1 MENPGQRDAENTD
14 AADHADALDH
24 AHVADLTAATAL
36 TASTATLASLAD
48 GAVATAR
55 RWAAGTGTTDAGAER
70 LAGLLHDPDGLAFAV
85 GFVDGVVRPDDL
97 QAAGRALERLSRRI
111 PQFLPWWQR
120 AAVSLGGG
128 FGPILPWPIVPIA
141 RRAFRGMVG
150 HLVLDATPERLTK
163 QLAELRAQGLELN
176 LNLLGEAVLGD
187 DEAARRLAGTR
198 DLLARD
204 DVSTVSLKVSS
215 VVAQISPWAFDEFVE
230 IVAEQLVPIFELAA
244 ASATPKLVNLDMEEY
259 RDLDLTIAVFQRILD
274 RDSLRNL
281 TAGIAIQ
288 AYLPDALGVMGRLH
302 DWAAERV
309 AAGGAG
315 IRVRLVKGANLPMER
330 VDAQLHDWPLA
341 TWHEKVQTD
350 ANYLRILD
358 QCLMPGRVDAVH
370 LGVASHNLFDLAI
383 ARDLAVARG
392 VAHGMHVEMLLGM
405 ATAQREAVAA
415 DVGRVLL
422 YTPVVHPSE
431 FDAGVGYLM
440 RRLEENAADEHFLAR
455 VFELAT
461 NTDAFAIEED
471 RFRASVALAA
481 SLGAEMPA
489 PHRAQD
495 RSAGIVAH
503 RGPFHNAPDTDPSTD
518 GNRRWARG
526 VLERIPGSQR
536 GVQTLEAAGIDS
548 VDAIQA
554 IIGEVQ
560 TAGAGWGA
568 RPAAERA
575 GILLDVAD
583 VLEASRAR
591 LIEVAAS
598 ETGKT
603 IAEGD
608 VEVSEVIDF
617 ARWYADRALQ
627 LEAIT
632 EATFV
637 PSRVTVVAPPWNFP
651 IAIPGGS
658 ALAALASGSGVILK
672 PAPQARRSA
681 AVLCEALW
689 EGGVPRDVLRFVDSG
704 EGDAGRALIS
714 DPRVDRV
721 ILTGSSETASLFR
734 SWRPDLP
741 ILAETS
747 GKNAIVITGSGDLDQ
762 AVADLVHSAFSHA
775 GQKCS
780 AASLAILVGSVGRS
794 ERFRKQLADA
804 VRTLRVGLPT
814 DALTRV
820 GPLVEPASGK
830 LLRALTQLDEGE
842 TWLVEPKQLDDDGRV
857 WSPGVRDGVAPGSWF
872 HHTEVFGPVLGLIA
886 VKDLDEAIA
895 VQNAVEYGLTAGIHA
910 LDPLE
915 VLHWVDRVEA
925 GNLYINRAITGAIV
939 RRQPFGGW
947 KRSVVGPSA
956 KAGGPNALVPL
967 GTWAAVEREPVPN
980 ILIDGIGRNAASVLK
995 RAQTGLDFP
1004 GFDFVR
1010 RAAIDDER
1018 WWAAEFGVARDRSDI
1033 GVERNVMRYRPV
1045 PVTLR
1050 LAEGAPLQELARLLC
1065 AAAVTRSPV
1074 TISSSVPLPTPLTE
1088 VFASPVAPLI
1098 VRNAVVEG
1106 DASFMAR
1113 LTAGA
1118 AAGSAPTRLRLI
1130 GGDAAAV
1137 HEALGGSIDTTIW
1150 DGPVTASG
1158 RIELLPFLREQ
1169 SVTVTAHR
1177 FGTPSPAMLRLPL

>member
-1 MENPGQRDAENTD
+1 VENRPGDAENTVGD
-14 AADHADALDH
+14 A
-24 AHVADLTAATAL
+24 TAASL
-36 TASTATLASLAD
+36 VSLAD
-48 GAVATAR
+48 GAVETAR
-55 RWAAGTGTTDAGAER
+55 RWAAGSGAKDAGAER
-70 LAGLLHDPDGLAFAV
+70 LAGLLQDPDGLAFAV

-97 QAAGRALERLSRRI
+97 QAAGRALDRLSRRV

-120 AAVSLGGG
+120 AAIVAGGG
-128 FGPILPWPIVPIA
+128 FAPIAPWPIVPIA

-150 HLVLDATPERLTK
+150 HLVLDATPEKLGK
-163 QLAELRAQGLELN
+163 QLAALDAQGLELN

-187 DEAARRLAGTR
+187 DEAAHRLEGTR
-198 DLLARD
+198 ELLARP
-204 DVSTVSLKVSS
+204 DVRTVSLKVSA

-230 IVAEQLVPIFELAA
+230 IVAERLVPLFELAA
-244 ASATPKLVNLDMEEY
+244 ASTTPKLVNLDMEEY

-274 RDSLRNL
+274 RDSLRGL

-288 AYLPDALGVMGRLH
+288 AYLPDALGALDRLH

-350 ANYLRILD
+350 ANYLRALD
-358 QCLMPGRVDAVH
+358 ACLRPGRVDALH
-370 LGVASHNLFDLAI
+370 LGVASHNLFDLAL
-383 ARDLAVARG
+383 ARALATERG
-392 VAHGMHVEMLLGM
+392 VEHGMHVEMLLGM
-405 ATAQREAVAA
+405 ATSQREAVAG

-422 YTPVVHPSE
+422 YTPIVHPDE
-431 FDAGVGYLM
+431 FEAGVGYLM

-455 VFELAT
+455 VFELADDR
-461 NTDAFAIEED
+461 DAFAIEEE
-471 RFRASVALAA
+471 RFRASVALA
-481 SLGAEMPA
+481 SELGDAVPA
-489 PHRAQD
+489 PHRIQD
-495 RSAGIVAH
+495 RSAGIELH
-503 RGPFHNAPDTDPSTD
+503 RGPFENTPDTDPSTV

-526 VLERIPGSQR
+526 VLDRIPGSHR
-536 GVQTLEAAGIDS
+536 GVETLAAAAVDS
-548 VDAIQA
+548 AESVGRIV
-554 IIGEVQ
+554 GEVQ
-560 TAGAGWGA
+560 NAAATWGS

-575 GILLDVAD
+575 GILLDAAD
-583 VLEASRAR
+583 VLEASRGR

-632 EATFV
+632 EARFV

-651 IAIPGGS
+651 VAIPGGS
-658 ALAALASGSGVILK
+658 TLAALAAGSGVILK

-689 EGGVPRDVLRFVDSG
+689 EGGVPRDVLRLVDSG
-704 EGDAGRALIS
+704 EGDAGRALVS

-721 ILTGSSETASLFR
+721 ILTGSSETAALFR
-734 SWRPDLP
+734 SWRSDLP

-794 ERFRKQLADA
+794 ARFRKQLADA
-804 VRTLRVGLPT
+804 VQTLRVGLPT
-814 DALTRV
+814 EAITRV
-820 GPLVEPASGK
+820 GPIIEPADGK
-830 LLRALTQLDEGE
+830 LLRALTQLEEGE
-842 TWLVEPKQLDDDGRV
+842 TWLVEPKQLDSDGRV

-872 HHTEVFGPVLGLIA
+872 HTTEVFGPVLGLIA

-967 GTWAAVEREPVPN
+967 GTWEPVEREPVPN
-980 ILIDGIGRNAASVLK
+980 ILIDGIGRDAASVLK
-995 RAQTGLDFP
+995 RVQTGLDFP

-1018 WWAAEFGVARDRSDI
+1018 WWAAEFGVARDRSDV

-1074 TISSSVPLPTPLTE
+1074 TISSSVPLPTPLTD
-1088 VFASPVAPLI
+1088 VFASPVPPLI

-1106 DASFMAR
+1106 DASFLSR
-1113 LTAGA
+1113 LASGAGPA
-1118 AAGSAPTRLRLI
+1118 RLRLI
-1130 GGDAAAV
+1130 GGDATAV
-1137 HEALGGSIDTTIW
+1137 HEALRGSIDTTIW
-1150 DGPVTASG
+1150 GGPVTASG
-1158 RIELLPFLREQ
+1158 RVELLPFLREQ

>member
-1 MENPGQRDAENTD
+1 MENRLGDADE
-14 AADHADALDH
+14 HA
-24 AHVADLTAATAL
+24 VTI
-36 TASTATLASLAD
+36 ASLAD
-48 GAVATAR
+48 GAVETAR
-55 RWAAGTGTTDAGAER
+55 RWAAGSGAKDTGAER
-70 LAGLLHDPDGLAFAV
+70 LAGLLQDPDGLAFAV

-97 QAAGRALERLSRRI
+97 QAAGRALERLSRRV
-111 PQFLPWWQR
+111 PRFLPWWQR
-120 AAVSLGGG
+120 AAVVLGGG
-128 FGPILPWPIVPIA
+128 FGPLLPWPIVPVA

-150 HLVLDATPERLTK
+150 HLVLDATPEKLGK
-163 QLAELRAQGLELN
+163 QLAALDAQGLELN

-187 DEAARRLAGTR
+187 DEAAHRLEGTR
-198 DLLARD
+198 ELLARP
-204 DVSTVSLKVSS
+204 DVRTVSLKVSA

-230 IVAEQLVPIFELAA
+230 IVAERLVPLFELAA
-244 ASATPKLVNLDMEEY
+244 ASGTPKLVNLDMEEY

-274 RDSLRNL
+274 RDSLRGL

-288 AYLPDALGVMGRLH
+288 AYLPDALGALERLH

-350 ANYLRILD
+350 ANYLRALD
-358 QCLMPGRVDAVH
+358 RCLQPGRVDALH
-370 LGVASHNLFDLAI
+370 LGVASHNLFDLAL
-383 ARDLAVARG
+383 ARALGVERG
-392 VAHGMHVEMLLGM
+392 VEHGMHVEMLLGM

-422 YTPVVHPSE
+422 YTPVVHPDE
-431 FDAGVGYLM
+431 FEAGVGYLM

-455 VFELAT
+455 VFELAEDR
-461 NTDAFAIEED
+461 DAFAIEEE
-471 RFRASVALAA
+471 RFRASVALATE
-481 SLGAEMPA
+481 LGDSVPA
-489 PHRAQD
+489 PHRDQD
-495 RSAGIVAH
+495 RSSGLALH
-503 RGPFHNAPDTDPSTD
+503 QGPFENTPDTDPSTV

-536 GVQTLEAAGIDS
+536 GVETLAASAVDS
-548 VDAIQA
+548 VETVQWIV
-554 IIGEVQ
+554 GEVQ
-560 TAGAGWGA
+560 TAGAVWGA

-575 GILLDVAD
+575 GILLDAAD
-583 VLEASRAR
+583 VLEASRGR

-608 VEVSEVIDF
+608 VEVSEVVDF

-632 EATFV
+632 EARFV

-658 ALAALASGSGVILK
+658 TLAALAAGSAVILK

-689 EGGVPRDVLRFVDSG
+689 EGGVPREVLRLVDSG
-704 EGDAGRALIS
+704 EGDAGRALVS

-721 ILTGSSETASLFR
+721 ILTGSSETATLFR

-804 VRTLRVGLPT
+804 VRTMRVGMPT
-814 DALTRV
+814 NPLTRV
-820 GPLVEPASGK
+820 GPIIEPADGK
-830 LLRALTQLDEGE
+830 LLRALTQLEEGE
-842 TWLVEPKQLDDDGRV
+842 TWLVEPEPFDDEGRL

-872 HHTEVFGPVLGLIA
+872 HRTEVFGPVLGLIA

-967 GTWAAVEREPVPN
+967 GSWAPVERAPVPN

-1018 WWAAEFGVARDRSDI
+1018 WWAAEFGVARDRSEV

-1050 LAEGAPLQELARLLC
+1050 LAEGAPPEHLARLLC

-1088 VFASPVAPLI
+1088 VFASPIAPVI

-1106 DASFMAR
+1106 DASFLSR
-1113 LTAGA
+1113 LTAGVA
-1118 AAGSAPTRLRLI
+1118 SGSAPARLRLI
-1130 GGDAAAV
+1130 GGDASAV
-1137 HEALGGSIDTTIW
+1137 LEAIGGSIDTTIW

-1158 RIELLPFLREQ
+1158 RVELLPFLREQ